1 MAIPVPLRRR
11 SDSNST
17 AKQPELTAEFLQQ
30 AHKLVHRLF
39 SPAGQSG
46 PAAVMFCGIDRGS
59 GCSTVCCQVAEILTA
74 RAPGAVCVVDASLRA
89 PSLHRKYHLE
99 NRTGFSD
106 ALVNHQSLQGFAQ
119 QVQGTKLWVV
129 TAGTALDVSLTAYQE
144 RLQSQL
150 LTLRTV
156 FDYVLID
163 AGPVNLSADAIQLG
177 KSVEGAVLVIES
189 NSAKRES
196 ARQAKEALRRANIRI
211 FGAVLNKWTS
221 PDPVKET
228 VAKASAQPVE
238 REPLREPKRVPPEQK
253 ATPQAEPAPAPP
265 IERKTPPVQA
275 LVRVSTLDIPGKRA
289 KRRLWKRLV
298 RPATAPG
305 VESAPS
311 VAKESRRETTARRVP
326 KNVVSGSGL
335 KQGVWNKP
343 ATSSAKET
351 QKKTRSEEAKAAT
364 PEASVADSTANN
376 PSTPSIADD
385 AVQDQS
391 PLSNQ
396 QNRPPS
402 SAPFWQSKG
411 FAAAAGTFAVGAT
424 LWFTQARSPLHLRQ
438 EAREAVPVVISNPL
452 GLQVDR
458 AGAMLDIVWDRTSAL
473 AANSNG
479 GSVTIRDGDLVKRVP
494 LNPGEIRTG
503 HIYYGPRSADLDIR
517 LEVAVEDGG
526 TATESVRVV
535 GAMSD
540 QSHS

>member
-1 MAIPVPLRRR
+1 MAIPVPLSQR
-11 SDSNST
+11 SDSKST
-17 AKQPELTAEFLQQ
+17 AKQPELAPEFLQQ
-30 AHKLVHRLF
+30 AIKLVHRLF

-59 GCSTVCCQVAEILTA
+59 GCSTVCCQVAEILVA

-99 NRTGFSD
+99 NRAGFSD

-119 QVQGTKLWVV
+119 QIQGSKLWVV
-129 TAGTALDVSLTAYQE
+129 PCGSALDVSLTAYAE

-196 ARQAKEALRRANIRI
+196 ARQAKEALKRANIRI

-221 PDPVKET
+221 PDPVKDN
-228 VAKASAQPVE
+228 VAQAPAQPVH
-238 REPLREPKRVPPEQK
+238 REPLREPKRVPAEQK
-253 ATPQAEPAPAPP
+253 PAPKAESAPP
-265 IERKTPPVQA
+265 VERKTPPVQA
-275 LVRVSTLDIPGKRA
+275 LVKVSALDIPGKRA

-298 RPATAPG
+298 RPATAPV
-305 VESAPS
+305 VENAPS
-311 VAKESRRETTARRVP
+311 IAKESRRESTARRVP
-326 KNVVSGSGL
+326 KNGVSGSGL
-335 KQGVWNKP
+335 KQGAWNKP

-351 QKKTRSEEAKAAT
+351 RKETRPPAT
-364 PEASVADSTANN
+364 EASQPKATAANSTANN
-376 PSTPSIADD
+376 PSRPPIADAAED
-385 AVQDQS
+385 R
-391 PLSNQ
+391 LSRSNR
-396 QNRPPS
+396 QNPPPS
-402 SAPFWQSKG
+402 PAPFWQSKG
-411 FAAAAGTFAVGAT
+411 FAAAAGMFAVGAT
-424 LWFTQARSPLHLRQ
+424 LWLTQARSPFHSVRP

-458 AGAMLDIVWDRTSAL
+458 AGAMLDIVWDRTSAI
-473 AANSNG
+473 AENSNG

-503 HIYYGPRSADLDIR
+503 HIYYGPRSADIDIR

-526 TATESVRVV
+526 TASESVRVV
-535 GAMSD
+535 GAVPDEPRS
-540 QSHS
+540 